1 MDWIFTTLKLVIT
14 GIGTK
19 RDSNFYLKG
28 IPAGRKPAC
37 IQKENSERVQ
47 KNRGVIKTDYIM
59 LLV

>member
-28 IPAGRKPAC
+28 IPAAKKPAC
-37 IQKENSERVQ
+37 IQKENLEWGA
-47 KNRGVIKTDYIM
+47 KEWGVIKTDYIM